1 MKNLVIL
8 LLGAFSIGCIISFM
22 VVNNPKFEKGLE
34 NKIKAEFVQQYED
47 TVETVENEEIL
58 YETIL
63 YEEIR

>member
-1 MKNLVIL
+1 
-8 LLGAFSIGCIISFM
+8 M